1 MVRTIVEDN
10 HIIKSHKQ
18 PNNLKQLLI
27 KAKFMSRNKI
37 MSQQSLNVTDQTVAS
52 VTLL

>member
-1 MVRTIVEDN
+1 MMRTIVEDN

-27 KAKFMSRNKI
+27 KAKSEEQEQKMSE
-37 MSQQSLNVTDQTVAS
+37 QCLNVADETVAS
-52 VTLL
+52 VTL